1 MSELGNLEQ
10 PTRLRP
16 PRQPPYQRDTCL
28 SGWFVCG
35 FLSAKVFNLAKPP
48 SLTNCHVRK
57 EEHRTRVTVN
67 MKGGERQE
75 WRVAGWFRALRSL
88 PLAAVVSVSE
98 SSSAILQRLSIN
110 LLTCG
115 RVTPLT
121 SAICLL
127 SVFQCLR
134 SYRWKSE
141 LPKDTCS
148 HFSSWH
154 ADFQVNWIS
163 PEAAEAVFKL
173 ISEPKRR
180 ELSTS
185 PRWPFSS
192 RFSYWIKR
200 STGMQNL
207 CSASGSHL
215 LPVPR
220 LLLLAHGDLGW
231 LDNAGFEREERP
243 GLPLMAHLISPCS
256 SQHFESCGEKWVV
269 AHVAQPAWVETTA
282 PSFITRL
289 SAGSVELCEGR
300 WMNHAGITPL
310 SLCFVSIK
318 GAYIHSACIRY
329 IQRNKK
335 PVADTIRSV
344 KRNLTCTSGFNPPLL
359 PTWLILLLRWMGVGL
374 YSRSLRK
381 MSSQASLLFCLWTR
395 RHMWCQYLQIKS
407 REQERPSFLTCK
419 VIVELWIRA

>member
-1 MSELGNLEQ
+1 MSGELGNLKQ

-16 PRQPPYQRDTCL
+16 PRQLPYQRDTCL

-75 WRVAGWFRALRSL
+75 WVAGWFGALLSL

-98 SSSAILQRLSIN
+98 SSLAILQHLNIN

-115 RVTPLT
+115 CVTPLT
-121 SAICLL
+121 SPICLL
-127 SVFQCLR
+127 FQCLR
-134 SYRWKSE
+134 SYRWKSK
-141 LPKDTCS
+141 LLKDTCS

-173 ISEPKRR
+173 ISKPKCW

-185 PRWPFSS
+185 PRWPFAS

-200 STGMQNL
+200 STGTQNL
-207 CSASGSHL
+207 CSASGSNL
-215 LPVPR
+215 LSVPR

-231 LDNAGFEREERP
+231 LGNSGFGREERP

-256 SQHFESCGEKWVV
+256 SQHFESGGEKWVV

-282 PSFITRL
+282 LSFITRL

-300 WMNHAGITPL
+300 WMNHAGITSL

-318 GAYIHSACIRY
+318 CAYIHSAWIRY

-335 PVADTIRSV
+335 PVADTIRRV
-344 KRNLTCTSGFNPPLL
+344 KRNLTCTSDFNPPLM
-359 PTWLILLLRWMGVGL
+359 PTLLIMLLRWVGVGL
-374 YSRSLRK
+374 YSCSL
-381 MSSQASLLFCLWTR
+381 T
-395 RHMWCQYLQIKS
+395 
-407 REQERPSFLTCK
+407 
-419 VIVELWIRA
+419 